1 MSEPALRPITLD
13 EFLRWDDGT
22 DTRYEL
28 IGGFPV
34 AMAPPAPAHGIIAAR
49 IVARLEEA
57 LRRRRP
63 CLALVEAGILHPNRA
78 DTFFV
83 ADIAVTCAPYH
94 PGDQSVGEPLLL
106 VEVLSPSTERHDRR
120 IKLPAYQRI
129 GSLQEIVLI
138 DRDMPFAE
146 LYRRQGDFWT
156 VQSVQGTDSML
167 PLASIGVEISIAEL
181 YEGITSGNDI
191 GGLAGA

>member
-1 MSEPALRPITLD
+1 MSEPALRPMTLD

-28 IGGFPV
+28 IGGFPL
-34 AMAPPAPAHGIIAAR
+34 AMAPPARPQVIAAR

-63 CLALVEAGILHPNRA
+63 CRALVEAGILHPDRA

-83 ADIAVTCAPYH
+83 ADIAMTCAPYE
-94 PGDQSVGEPLLL
+94 PGDQSVDAPLLL
-106 VEVLSPSTERHDRR
+106 IEVLSPSTERHDRR

-138 DRDMPFAE
+138 DSDMPFAE
-146 LYRRQGDFWT
+146 LYRRQGDIWT
-156 VQSVQGTDSML
+156 VQSIQGIDSLL
-167 PLASIGVEISIAEL
+167 PFASIGVEIAMAEL
-181 YEGITSGNDI
+181 YEGIAPDSATGVDR
-191 GGLAGA
+191 

>member
-1 MSEPALRPITLD
+1 MSEPALRPMTLD

-34 AMAPPAPAHGIIAAR
+34 AMAPPAPAHGTIAAR

-63 CLALVEAGILHPNRA
+63 CRALVEAGILHPDRA

-83 ADIAVTCAPYH
+83 ADIAATCAPYE
-94 PGDQSVGEPLLL
+94 PGSQSVDAPLLL
-106 VEVLSPSTERHDRR
+106 IEVLSPSTERHDRR

-146 LYRRQGDFWT
+146 LYRRQGDLWT
-156 VQSVQGTDSML
+156 IRSIQGTDSML
-167 PLASIGVEISIAEL
+167 PLASIGIEIAMPQL
-181 YEGITSGNDI
+181 YEGIVSSNSPG
-191 GGLAGA
+191 AG

>member
-1 MSEPALRPITLD
+1 MSEPALRPMTLD

-28 IGGFPV
+28 IGGFPL
-34 AMAPPAPAHGIIAAR
+34 AMAPPARAHGLVGAR
-49 IVARLEEA
+49 LVARLEES
-57 LRRRRP
+57 LRGRRP
-63 CLALVEAGILHPNRA
+63 CSAQIEAGILHPDRA

-83 ADIAVTCAPYH
+83 ADIAVTCEPYA
-94 PGDQSVGEPLLL
+94 PGDQSVEEPLLL
-106 VEVLSPSTERHDRR
+106 IEVLSPSTERHDRR

-146 LYRRQGDFWT
+146 LYRRQEDIWT
-156 VQSVQGTDSML
+156 VRSIQGIEALL
-167 PLASIGVEISIAEL
+167 PFASIGVEIAMAEL
-181 YEGITSGNDI
+181 YEGIAPDSATGVDR
-191 GGLAGA
+191 

>member
-1 MSEPALRPITLD
+1 MSDPALRPMTLD

-34 AMAPPAPAHGIIAAR
+34 AMAPPARAHGLIGAR
-49 IVARLEEA
+49 LVARLEEA

-63 CLALVEAGILHPNRA
+63 CSTQIKAGILHPDRS

-83 ADIAVTCAPYH
+83 ADIAVTCAPYQ
-94 PGDQSVGEPLLL
+94 PGDQSVEEPLLL
-106 VEVLSPSTERHDRR
+106 IEVLSPGTERHDRR
-120 IKLPAYQRI
+120 VKLPAYQRI
-129 GSLQEIVLI
+129 GSLREIVLI
-138 DRDMPFAE
+138 DTDMPFAE

-156 VQSVQGTDSML
+156 VQSIQGIEALL
-167 PLASIGVEISIAEL
+167 PLASIGIDIAMAEL
-181 YEGITSGNDI
+181 YEGIAPDNTAD
-191 GGLAGA
+191 AGR

>member
-1 MSEPALRPITLD
+1 MSDPALRRMTLD

-34 AMAPPAPAHGIIAAR
+34 AMAPPAPAHGAIAAR
-49 IVARLEEA
+49 IVARLEET

-63 CLALVEAGILHPNRA
+63 CRALVEAGILHPDRA

-83 ADIAVTCAPYH
+83 ADIAVTCAPYE
-94 PGDQSVGEPLLL
+94 PASQSVEEPLL
-106 VEVLSPSTERHDRR
+106 VIEVLSPGTERHDRR

-129 GSLQEIVLI
+129 GALQEIVLI

-146 LYRRQGDFWT
+146 LYRRQEDLWT
-156 VQSVQGTDSML
+156 VQSIQGIEALL
-167 PLASIGVEISIAEL
+167 PLASIGIDIAMAEL
-181 YEGITSGNDI
+181 YEGIASGSA
-191 GGLAGA
+191 AGAGC

>member
-1 MSEPALRPITLD
+1 MSEPALRPMTLD

-34 AMAPPAPAHGIIAAR
+34 AMAPPTPAHGTIAAR
-49 IVARLEEA
+49 IVARLEET

-63 CLALVEAGILHPNRA
+63 CRALVEAGILHPDRA

-83 ADIAVTCAPYH
+83 ADIAVTCAPYQ
-94 PGDQSVGEPLLL
+94 PGDQSVEEPLLL
-106 VEVLSPSTERHDRR
+106 IEILSPSTERHDRR

-129 GSLQEIVLI
+129 FSLQEIVLI

-156 VQSVQGTDSML
+156 IRAVQGTDTML
-167 PLASIGVEISIAEL
+167 PLAAIGIEIAMAEL
-181 YEGITSGNDI
+181 YEGIASGADS
-191 GGLAGA
+191 

>member
-1 MSEPALRPITLD
+1 MAEPAIRRMTLE

-34 AMAPPAPAHGIIAAR
+34 AMAPPAPAHGMIAAR

-57 LRRRRP
+57 LRTRRP
-63 CLALVEAGILHPNRA
+63 CSAQIEAGILHPDRA

-83 ADIAVTCAPYH
+83 ADIAVTCEPYAP
-94 PGDQSVGEPLLL
+94 GSQSTGEPLLL
-106 VEVLSPSTERHDRR
+106 IEVLSPSTERHDRR

-129 GSLQEIVLI
+129 GS
-138 DRDMPFAE
+138 
-146 LYRRQGDFWT
+146 
-156 VQSVQGTDSML
+156 
-167 PLASIGVEISIAEL
+167 
-181 YEGITSGNDI
+181 
-191 GGLAGA
+191 

>member
-1 MSEPALRPITLD
+1 MSGPALRPMTHD

-34 AMAPPAPAHGIIAAR
+34 AMAPPARAHGIIAAR
-49 IVARLEEA
+49 IVARLEEG

-63 CLALVEAGILHPNRA
+63 CRALVEAGILHPDRA

-83 ADIAVTCAPYH
+83 ADIAVTCAPYELAS
-94 PGDQSVGEPLLL
+94 QSVGEPLLL
-106 VEVLSPSTERHDRR
+106 IEVLSPSTERHDRR

-129 GSLQEIVLI
+129 ESVQEIVLI
-138 DRDMPFAE
+138 DSDMPFAE
-146 LYRRQGDFWT
+146 LYQRQGDFW
-156 VQSVQGTDSML
+156 SVRSIQGTGAML
-167 PLASIGVEISIAEL
+167 PLASIGSEIAMAEH
-181 YEGITSGNDI
+181 YEGIVP
-191 GGLAGA
+191 

>member
-1 MSEPALRPITLD
+1 MSDPAFRSMTLN
-13 EFLRWDDGT
+13 EFLHWDDGT

-34 AMAPPAPAHGIIAAR
+34 AMAPPAHAHGVVTAR

-63 CLALVEAGILHPNRA
+63 CRTVVEAGILHPDRA

-83 ADIAVTCAPYH
+83 ADIAVTCAPYEA
-94 PGDQSVGEPLLL
+94 GDQSVKEPLLL
-106 VEVLSPSTERHDRR
+106 IEVLSPSTERHDRR
-120 IKLPAYQRI
+120 VKLPAYQRI
-129 GSLQEIVLI
+129 GPLQEIVLI
-138 DRDMPFAE
+138 DSDMHFAE

-156 VQSVQGTDSML
+156 VQPIQGTGAIL
-167 PLASIGVEISIAEL
+167 LLASISIEIPMVEL
-181 YEGITSGNDI
+181 YEGIAPGNDT
-191 GGLAGA
+191 GGTGR

>member
-1 MSEPALRPITLD
+1 MSDPAHRLMTLE

-28 IGGFPV
+28 VGGFPV
-34 AMAPPAPAHGIIAAR
+34 AMAPPAPAHGAIAAR
-49 IVARLEEA
+49 IIARLEET

-63 CLALVEAGILHPNRA
+63 CRALVEAGILHPDRA

-83 ADIAVTCAPYH
+83 ADIAVTCAPYE
-94 PGDQSVGEPLLL
+94 PARQSIGEPLLL
-106 VEVLSPSTERHDRR
+106 IEILSPGTERHDRR

-129 GSLQEIVLI
+129 ESLREIVLI
-138 DRDMPFAE
+138 DSDMPFAE

-156 VQSVQGTDSML
+156 VQSIQGTGAML
-167 PLASIGVEISIAEL
+167 PLVSIGIDIAMAEL
-181 YEGITSGNDI
+181 YDGIVSGNNT
-191 GGLAGA
+191 GVGN

>member
-1 MSEPALRPITLD
+1 MSEPALRPMTLD

-28 IGGFPV
+28 IGGFPL

-63 CLALVEAGILHPNRA
+63 CRALVEAGILHPDRA

-83 ADIAVTCAPYH
+83 ADIATTCAPYE
-94 PGDQSVGEPLLL
+94 PGSQSVDAPLLL
-106 VEVLSPSTERHDRR
+106 IEVLSPSTERHDRR

-138 DRDMPFAE
+138 DSDMPFAE
-146 LYRRQGDFWT
+146 LYRRQWDIWT
-156 VQSVQGTDSML
+156 VQSIQGIDSLL
-167 PLASIGVEISIAEL
+167 PFASIGVEIAMAEL
-181 YEGITSGNDI
+181 YEGIAPDSATGVDR
-191 GGLAGA
+191 